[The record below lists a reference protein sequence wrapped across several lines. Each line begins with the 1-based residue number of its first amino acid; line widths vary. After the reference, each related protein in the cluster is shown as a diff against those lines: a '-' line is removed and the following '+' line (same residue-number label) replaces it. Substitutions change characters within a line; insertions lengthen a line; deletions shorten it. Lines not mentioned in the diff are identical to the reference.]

1 MQKQMNT
8 TKEAL
13 KEAAKELFSGIGTVR
28 YMFHSLYAKT
38 ISITFTHH
46 GVTGAINAENHS

>member
-46 GVTGAINAENHS
+46 GVMGAINAENHS